1 MELCID
7 FLLFLITI
15 IIIIIIIEKNEH
27 TNINSTNSK
36 QIPNKKRGIED
47 CIIIF

>member
-15 IIIIIIIEKNEH
+15 IIIIIIEKKM
-27 TNINSTNSK
+27 NI
-36 QIPNKKRGIED
+36 QILTVQILNKYETKKGGLKIVL
-47 CIIIF
+47 